1 MSSDKPSE
9 THAPAESISP
19 DLHAQGDITDRG
31 EEAEQTSAAAESAT
45 AAASPA
51 QTSVAE
57 TTLAETTVP
66 EAQAPEVKAPEQ
78 TVPEQTVPEQ
88 TVAAEPAAQ
97 RVAAPASPS
106 IAERVSVPAQASGV
120 SSEEEGGEWDLLS
133 NRIKQFFEANNLQ
146 DQWQSLRQPLF
157 LLGGLIVVIL
167 TMRIYGG
174 ILDAIATVPLAP
186 RLFQLVGTFYAVW
199 FAATRLIRAEERKK
213 ISSNVNDLW
222 TSLRGGSK
230 S

>member
-9 THAPAESISP
+9 KQAPAESINP
-19 DLHAQGDITDRG
+19 DLSAQGDITDRG
-31 EEAEQTSAAAESAT
+31 VEQEPIPAVETTAVETTAVEATAVEKTAAET
-45 AAASPA
+45 PV
-51 QTSVAE
+51 TE
-57 TTLAETTVP
+57 TP
-66 EAQAPEVKAPEQ
+66 MAP
-78 TVPEQTVPEQ
+78 
-88 TVAAEPAAQ
+88 EPAAQ
-97 RVAAPASPS
+97 PVTAPASPS
-106 IAERVSVPAQASGV
+106 IAERISVPAQASAD
-120 SSEEEGGEWDLLS
+120 SSEEDGGEWDLLS

-186 RLFQLVGTFYAVW
+186 RLFQLVGTFYAIW

-213 ISSNVNDLW
+213 ISANVNDLW
-222 TSLRGGSK
+222 SSLRGGSK

>member
-9 THAPAESISP
+9 KQAPAESINP
-19 DLHAQGDITDRG
+19 DLSAQGDITDRG
-31 EEAEQTSAAAESAT
+31 VEQEPIPAVETTAVETPVAEATAVEKTAAET
-45 AAASPA
+45 P
-51 QTSVAE
+51 VAE
-57 TTLAETTVP
+57 TPV
-66 EAQAPEVKAPEQ
+66 AP
-78 TVPEQTVPEQ
+78 
-88 TVAAEPAAQ
+88 EPAAQ
-97 RVAAPASPS
+97 PVTAPASPS
-106 IAERVSVPAQASGV
+106 IAERISVPAQASAD
-120 SSEEEGGEWDLLS
+120 SSEEDGGEWDLLS
-133 NRIKQFFEANNLQ
+133 SRIKQFFEANNLQ

-213 ISSNVNDLW
+213 ISANVNDLW

>member
-9 THAPAESISP
+9 KQAPAESINP
-19 DLHAQGDITDRG
+19 DLSAQGDITERG
-31 EEAEQTSAAAESAT
+31 VEAEPIQAAAESA
-45 AAASPA
+45 P
-51 QTSVAE
+51 VAE
-57 TTLAETTVP
+57 TPVAETPV
-66 EAQAPEVKAPEQ
+66 AP
-78 TVPEQTVPEQ
+78 
-88 TVAAEPAAQ
+88 EPAAQ
-97 RVAAPASPS
+97 PVTAPASPS
-106 IAERVSVPAQASGV
+106 IAERISVPAQASAD
-120 SSEEEGGEWDLLS
+120 SSEEDGGEWDLLS

-213 ISSNVNDLW
+213 IAANVNDLW

>member
-9 THAPAESISP
+9 TQAPAESSNP
-19 DLHAQGDITDRG
+19 DLSAQGDITDQG
-31 EEAEQTSAAAESAT
+31 VVEAEPIPAAAESAT
-45 AAASPA
+45 AASAPS
-51 QTSVAE
+51 QTPVAE
-57 TTLAETTVP
+57 TPLAAEPVAETPV
-66 EAQAPEVKAPEQ
+66 AP
-78 TVPEQTVPEQ
+78 
-88 TVAAEPAAQ
+88 EPAAQ
-97 RVAAPASPS
+97 PVTAPASPS
-106 IAERVSVPAQASGV
+106 IAERISVPAQTSAD
-120 SSEEEGGEWDLLS
+120 SSEEDGGEWDLLS

-213 ISSNVNDLW
+213 ISANVNDLW

>member
-9 THAPAESISP
+9 NQAPAESINP
-19 DLHAQGDITDRG
+19 DLPAQGDITDG
-31 EEAEQTSAAAESAT
+31 GVETDKTAEAAKSEAAPAT
-45 AAASPA
+45 AASAPP
-51 QTSVAE
+51 Q
-57 TTLAETTVP
+57 TTVTTEP
-66 EAQAPEVKAPEQ
+66 VAQPVAPS
-78 TVPEQTVPEQ
+78 
-88 TVAAEPAAQ
+88 
-97 RVAAPASPS
+97 ASTS
-106 IAERVSVPAQASGV
+106 IAERISIPAQAPADDSG
-120 SSEEEGGEWDLLS
+120 EEGGEWDLLS

-186 RLFQLVGTFYAVW
+186 RLFQLVGTFYAIW

-213 ISSNVNDLW
+213 ISANVNDLW
-222 TSLRGGSK
+222 SSLRGGSK

>member
-9 THAPAESISP
+9 TQAPAESSNP
-19 DLHAQGDITDRG
+19 DLSSQGDITDQG
-31 EEAEQTSAAAESAT
+31 VVEAEPIPAAAESAT
-45 AAASPA
+45 AASAPS
-51 QTSVAE
+51 QTPVAE
-57 TTLAETTVP
+57 TPLAAEPVAETPV
-66 EAQAPEVKAPEQ
+66 AP
-78 TVPEQTVPEQ
+78 
-88 TVAAEPAAQ
+88 EPAAQ
-97 RVAAPASPS
+97 PVTAPASPS
-106 IAERVSVPAQASGV
+106 IAERISVPAQTSAD
-120 SSEEEGGEWDLLS
+120 SSEEDGGEWDLLS

-167 TMRIYGG
+167 TTRIYGG

-213 ISSNVNDLW
+213 ISANVNDLW

>member
-9 THAPAESISP
+9 TQAPAESSNP
-19 DLHAQGDITDRG
+19 DLSAQGDITDQG
-31 EEAEQTSAAAESAT
+31 VVEAKPIPAAAESAT
-45 AAASPA
+45 AASAPS
-51 QTSVAE
+51 QTPVAE
-57 TTLAETTVP
+57 TPL
-66 EAQAPEVKAPEQ
+66 
-78 TVPEQTVPEQ
+78 
-88 TVAAEPAAQ
+88 AAEPVAETPVAPEPVAQ
-97 RVAAPASPS
+97 PVTAPASPS
-106 IAERVSVPAQASGV
+106 IAERISVPAQASAD
-120 SSEEEGGEWDLLS
+120 SSEEDGGEWDLLS

-167 TMRIYGG
+167 TTRIYGG

-213 ISSNVNDLW
+213 ISANVNDLW

>member
-9 THAPAESISP
+9 TQAPSESINP
-19 DLHAQGDITDRG
+19 DLSAQGDITDQG
-31 EEAEQTSAAAESAT
+31 VEQEPIPAVETTAAEAT
-45 AAASPA
+45 AVEKTA
-51 QTSVAE
+51 AE
-57 TTLAETTVP
+57 TPV
-66 EAQAPEVKAPEQ
+66 AP
-78 TVPEQTVPEQ
+78 
-88 TVAAEPAAQ
+88 EPAAQ
-97 RVAAPASPS
+97 PVTAPASPS
-106 IAERVSVPAQASGV
+106 IAERISVPAQASAD
-120 SSEEEGGEWDLLS
+120 SSDEDGGEWDLLS

-167 TMRIYGG
+167 TTRIYGG

-213 ISSNVNDLW
+213 ISANVNDLW

>member
-9 THAPAESISP
+9 TQAPSESINP
-19 DLHAQGDITDRG
+19 DLSAQGDITERG
-31 EEAEQTSAAAESAT
+31 VEADPIPAAAESAT
-45 AAASPA
+45 
-51 QTSVAE
+51 VAE
-57 TTLAETTVP
+57 TPV
-66 EAQAPEVKAPEQ
+66 AP
-78 TVPEQTVPEQ
+78 
-88 TVAAEPAAQ
+88 EPAAPTIT
-97 RVAAPASPS
+97 APASPS
-106 IAERVSVPAQASGV
+106 IAERISVPAQASAD
-120 SSEEEGGEWDLLS
+120 SREEDGGEWDLLS
-133 NRIKQFFEANNLQ
+133 SRIKQFFEANNLQ

-213 ISSNVNDLW
+213 ISANVNDLW

>member
-9 THAPAESISP
+9 TQAPAESTNP
-19 DLHAQGDITDRG
+19 DLPALGDITDQG
-31 EEAEQTSAAAESAT
+31 AEAESIPVAAESKT
-45 AAASPA
+45 AASAPSKA
-51 QTSVAE
+51 TVAE
-57 TTLAETTVP
+57 TTVDETP
-66 EAQAPEVKAPEQ
+66 AAP
-78 TVPEQTVPEQ
+78 
-88 TVAAEPAAQ
+88 EPAAKP
-97 RVAAPASPS
+97 VTPPASPS
-106 IAERVSVPAQASGV
+106 IAERISVPAQASAD
-120 SSEEEGGEWDLLS
+120 SSEENGGEWDLLS

-174 ILDAIATVPLAP
+174 ILDAIATIPLAP

-213 ISSNVNDLW
+213 ISTNVNDLW
-222 TSLRGGSK
+222 TSLRGSSK

>member
-9 THAPAESISP
+9 KQAPAESINP
-19 DLHAQGDITDRG
+19 DLSAQGDITDRG
-31 EEAEQTSAAAESAT
+31 VEQEPIPAVETTAVEAT
-45 AAASPA
+45 AAETPV
-51 QTSVAE
+51 TETPVA
-57 TTLAETTVP
+57 P
-66 EAQAPEVKAPEQ
+66 
-78 TVPEQTVPEQ
+78 
-88 TVAAEPAAQ
+88 EPAAQ
-97 RVAAPASPS
+97 PVIAPASTS
-106 IAERVSVPAQASGV
+106 IAERISVPAQASAD
-120 SSEEEGGEWDLLS
+120 SSEEDGGEWDLLS

-167 TMRIYGG
+167 TTRIYGG
-174 ILDAIATVPLAP
+174 ILDAIATIPMAP

-213 ISSNVNDLW
+213 ISTNVNDLW

>member
-9 THAPAESISP
+9 KQAPAESINP
-19 DLHAQGDITDRG
+19 DLSAQGDITEQG
-31 EEAEQTSAAAESAT
+31 AEAKPIPAVAESAT
-45 AAASPA
+45 AAAAAETPVA
-51 QTSVAE
+51 EITVAE
-57 TTLAETTVP
+57 TPV
-66 EAQAPEVKAPEQ
+66 AP
-78 TVPEQTVPEQ
+78 
-88 TVAAEPAAQ
+88 EPAAPP
-97 RVAAPASPS
+97 VKAPASPS
-106 IAERVSVPAQASGV
+106 IAERISVPAQASED
-120 SSEEEGGEWDLLS
+120 SSEEDGGEWDLLS
-133 NRIKQFFEANNLQ
+133 SRIKQFFEANNLQ

-186 RLFQLVGTFYAVW
+186 RLFQLVGAFYAVW

-213 ISSNVNDLW
+213 ISANVNDLW
-222 TSLRGGSK
+222 TSLRGSSK

>member
-9 THAPAESISP
+9 KQAPAESINP
-19 DLHAQGDITDRG
+19 DLSAQGDITERG
-31 EEAEQTSAAAESAT
+31 VEAEPIPAAAESAT
-45 AAASPA
+45 
-51 QTSVAE
+51 VAE
-57 TTLAETTVP
+57 TPFAETPV
-66 EAQAPEVKAPEQ
+66 AP
-78 TVPEQTVPEQ
+78 
-88 TVAAEPAAQ
+88 EPAAPT
-97 RVAAPASPS
+97 VTAPVSPS
-106 IAERVSVPAQASGV
+106 IAERISIPAQASEE
-120 SSEEEGGEWDLLS
+120 SSEEDGGEWDLLS
-133 NRIKQFFEANNLQ
+133 SRIKQFFEANNLQ
-146 DQWQSLRQPLF
+146 DQWQSLRQPFF

-213 ISSNVNDLW
+213 ISANVNDLW

>member
-9 THAPAESISP
+9 TQAPAESSNP
-19 DLHAQGDITDRG
+19 DLSSQGDITDQG
-31 EEAEQTSAAAESAT
+31 VVEAKPIPAAAESAT
-45 AAASPA
+45 AASAPS
-51 QTSVAE
+51 QTPVAE
-57 TTLAETTVP
+57 TP
-66 EAQAPEVKAPEQ
+66 
-78 TVPEQTVPEQ
+78 
-88 TVAAEPAAQ
+88 VAAEPVAETPVAPEPAAQ
-97 RVAAPASPS
+97 PVTAPASPS
-106 IAERVSVPAQASGV
+106 IAERISVPAQASAD
-120 SSEEEGGEWDLLS
+120 SSEEDGGEWDLLS

-213 ISSNVNDLW
+213 ISANLNDLW

>member
-9 THAPAESISP
+9 KQAPAESINP
-19 DLHAQGDITDRG
+19 DLSAQGDITDRG
-31 EEAEQTSAAAESAT
+31 VEQEPIPAVETTAAEAT
-45 AAASPA
+45 AVEKTAAEA
-51 QTSVAE
+51 TAVEKTAAE
-57 TTLAETTVP
+57 TPVTP
-66 EAQAPEVKAPEQ
+66 
-78 TVPEQTVPEQ
+78 
-88 TVAAEPAAQ
+88 EPAAQ
-97 RVAAPASPS
+97 PVTAPASPS
-106 IAERVSVPAQASGV
+106 IAERISVPAQASAD
-120 SSEEEGGEWDLLS
+120 SSEEDGGEWDLLS

-213 ISSNVNDLW
+213 ISANVNDLW

>member
-9 THAPAESISP
+9 TQAPAESINP
-19 DLHAQGDITDRG
+19 DLPALGDITDRG
-31 EEAEQTSAAAESAT
+31 AEAEPIPVAADSAT
-45 AAASPA
+45 
-51 QTSVAE
+51 VAE
-57 TTLAETTVP
+57 TTVDETP
-66 EAQAPEVKAPEQ
+66 AAP
-78 TVPEQTVPEQ
+78 
-88 TVAAEPAAQ
+88 EPAAKP
-97 RVAAPASPS
+97 VTPPASPS
-106 IAERVSVPAQASGV
+106 IAERISVPAQASAD
-120 SSEEEGGEWDLLS
+120 SSDEADGGEWDLLS

-174 ILDAIATVPLAP
+174 ILDAIATIPMAP

-213 ISSNVNDLW
+213 ISTNVNDLW

>member
-9 THAPAESISP
+9 KQAPAESINP
-19 DLHAQGDITDRG
+19 DLSAQGDITDRG
-31 EEAEQTSAAAESAT
+31 VEQEPIPAVETT
-45 AAASPA
+45 AVETTA
-51 QTSVAE
+51 AE
-57 TTLAETTVP
+57 TTAAETPVTETPVTETP
-66 EAQAPEVKAPEQ
+66 VTP
-78 TVPEQTVPEQ
+78 
-88 TVAAEPAAQ
+88 EPAAQ
-97 RVAAPASPS
+97 PVTAPASPS
-106 IAERVSVPAQASGV
+106 IAERISVPAQASAD
-120 SSEEEGGEWDLLS
+120 SSEEDGGEWDLLS

-167 TMRIYGG
+167 TTRIYGG

-213 ISSNVNDLW
+213 ISANVNDLW

>member
-9 THAPAESISP
+9 TQAPAESSNP
-19 DLHAQGDITDRG
+19 DLSSQGDITDQG
-31 EEAEQTSAAAESAT
+31 VVEAEPIPAAAESAT
-45 AAASPA
+45 AASAPS
-51 QTSVAE
+51 QTPVAERPLAAEPVAE
-57 TTLAETTVP
+57 TPV
-66 EAQAPEVKAPEQ
+66 AP
-78 TVPEQTVPEQ
+78 
-88 TVAAEPAAQ
+88 EPAAQ
-97 RVAAPASPS
+97 PVTAPASPS
-106 IAERVSVPAQASGV
+106 IAERISVPAQASAD
-120 SSEEEGGEWDLLS
+120 SSEEDGGEWDLLS

-186 RLFQLVGTFYAVW
+186 RLFQLVGSFYAIW
-199 FAATRLIRAEERKK
+199 FAAIRLIRAEERKK
-213 ISSNVNDLW
+213 ISANVNDLW

>member
-1 MSSDKPSE
+1 MSGE
-9 THAPAESISP
+9 AAP
-19 DLHAQGDITDRG
+19 
-31 EEAEQTSAAAESAT
+31 
-45 AAASPA
+45 
-51 QTSVAE
+51 
-57 TTLAETTVP
+57 
-66 EAQAPEVKAPEQ
+66 
-78 TVPEQTVPEQ
+78 
-88 TVAAEPAAQ
+88 EPAAKP
-97 RVAAPASPS
+97 VTPPASPS
-106 IAERVSVPAQASGV
+106 IAERISVPAQAPAD
-120 SSEEEGGEWDLLS
+120 SSAEAGGGEWDLLS

-174 ILDAIATVPLAP
+174 ILDAIATIPLAP

-213 ISSNVNDLW
+213 ISTNVNDLW
-222 TSLRGGSK
+222 TSLRGSSK

>member
-9 THAPAESISP
+9 TQAPAESINP
-19 DLHAQGDITDRG
+19 DLSAQGDITERG
-31 EEAEQTSAAAESAT
+31 VEAEPIPAAAESAT
-45 AAASPA
+45 AAE
-51 QTSVAE
+51 TRVAE
-57 TTLAETTVP
+57 TPVAETPVP
-66 EAQAPEVKAPEQ
+66 P
-78 TVPEQTVPEQ
+78 
-88 TVAAEPAAQ
+88 EPAAPT
-97 RVAAPASPS
+97 VTAPASPS
-106 IAERVSVPAQASGV
+106 IAERISVPAQASAD
-120 SSEEEGGEWDLLS
+120 SREEDGGEWDLLS
-133 NRIKQFFEANNLQ
+133 SRIKQFFEANNLQ

-213 ISSNVNDLW
+213 ISANVNDLW